1 VCGIIRERSILVQQL
16 FTYLTSG
23 LLPLILEIL
32 AALIVID
39 VFEFTKAFAS
49 NMQGDPTPKNNGELT
64 LNPFKHFEPIGFM
77 LLIFMRFGWGQPVHT
92 SNVYYK
98 DKREGICVTYLSP
111 IVLSLVVAFVI
122 KVVLGMFGTLFTANL
137 ALYYVGI
144 FLKYIRQYF
153 LYLAVSNL
161 VPIHPMCASKLI
173 RLVLSPNA
181 QMKYTQN
188 EKLFQALV
196 VIALLLGVLSP
207 ILSAVVNGLMQVV

>member
-1 VCGIIRERSILVQQL
+1 
-16 FTYLTSG
+16 
-23 LLPLILEIL
+23 
-32 AALIVID
+32 
-39 VFEFTKAFAS
+39 
-49 NMQGDPTPKNNGELT
+49 
-64 LNPFKHFEPIGFM
+64 
-77 LLIFMRFGWGQPVHT
+77 
-92 SNVYYK
+92 
-98 DKREGICVTYLSP
+98 
-111 IVLSLVVAFVI
+111 
-122 KVVLGMFGTLFTANL
+122 LFTANL

-153 LYLAVSNL
+153 LYLAVANL
-161 VPIHPMCASKLI
+161 VPIHPMCGSKLI